1 MDRVGMGWRPEL
13 AAGIFSNLECIEI
26 VEVIADDLFR
36 APARQVRAIQT
47 LSAQVPVVL
56 HGVSL
61 GLASSA
67 KVDGARLDLMAR
79 VVHAIEPEF
88 WSEHLSFVRAENLEL
103 GHLAAPP
110 RTPAT
115 IFGAAENIARAAEVV
130 GSLPLLENVATL
142 IDPPA
147 SVLDEAAWITRI
159 LASTGAPLLLDLNNL
174 YVNAVNFGTD
184 LEQTLCQLPLERV
197 RAVHIA
203 GGKWIAAP
211 GSERLL
217 DDHLHRVPEAVF
229 RLLTE
234 LAARAPQA
242 LTVILERDGSYPPFH
257 ELLSELE
264 RAREALA
271 KGRRRALAPTPA
283 LEPQAEQPLC
293 LDGARALEAF
303 LTRLY
308 VDERTRTL
316 FLENPEQATA
326 GLGLA
331 PASLHALARLDRVG
345 LELAAR
351 SFAHKRQRSGR

>member
-1 MDRVGMGWRPEL
+1 MDRVGIGWRPEL
-13 AAGIFSNLECIEI
+13 AAGIFSNLECIDI
-26 VEVIADDLFR
+26 VEVIADDFFR
-36 APARQVRAIQT
+36 APSRQLRAIQT
-47 LSAQVPVVL
+47 LAAQVPVVL

-61 GLASSA
+61 GLASSL

-79 VVHAIEPEF
+79 VVQATEPEF
-88 WSEHLSFVRAENLEL
+88 WSEHLAFVRAEDLEL

-110 RTPAT
+110 RTPST
-115 IFGAAENIARAAEVV
+115 ILGAAENIARAAKVV

-159 LASTGAPLLLDLNNL
+159 LASTGAHLLLDLNNL

-184 LEQTLCQLPLERV
+184 PEQTLRQLPLDRV

-203 GGKWIAAP
+203 GGKWLAAH

-234 LAARAPQA
+234 LAARGPQP

-257 ELLSELE
+257 ELLAELQ

-271 KGRRRALAPTPA
+271 EGRAGARAPSPA
-283 LEPQAEQPLC
+283 LEAQTEQPLC
-293 LDGARALEAF
+293 LDSARALEGF

-308 VDERTRTL
+308 VEERTRAL
-316 FLENPEQATA
+316 FHESPEQATA

-331 PASLHALARLDRVG
+331 PDSLRALARLDRVG
-345 LELAAR
+345 LELAAQ
-351 SFAHKRQRSGR
+351 SFAHKRQLPRR